1 MITHT
6 GQMKAAFESDTAAET
21 GHLNKFIRLI

>member
-1 MITHT
+1 MIAHT

-21 GHLNKFIRLI
+21 GHLYEFIRLI